1 MIRGLEEQ
9 TRAIPVTV
17 RSLEAKV
24 ARQSGWLLHL
34 GQFLL
39 QLTLFLLQPNK
50 LAALALFPLG
60 PDLCVQPLHHLQL
73 LLPLLQPL
81 QLTFPLTPTP

>member
-1 MIRGLEEQ
+1 M
-9 TRAIPVTV
+9 
-17 RSLEAKV
+17 

-39 QLTLFLLQPNK
+39 QLNVFLLQPNK
-50 LAALALFPLG
+50 LAALALVPLALG